1 MQQYATETI
10 DRLLEEIDLL
20 EEIEQAEAEI
30 QEQEDLII
38 KFKLDEEQEDVNNSG
53 NLKKARLQLKEMQR
67 NLNELRRKLEEIESF
82 DNLATIIQS
91 DTPKGHDY
99 ERH

>member
-1 MQQYATETI
+1 MKKYATETI

-38 KFKLDEEQEDVNNSG
+38 KFKLDEEQENVNNSG

-67 NLNELRRKLEEIESF
+67 NLNELRRKLEEIEPF
-82 DNLATIIQS
+82 DNLATIAI
-91 DTPKGHDY
+91 P
-99 ERH
+99 E

>member
-1 MQQYATETI
+1 MKKYATETI

-82 DNLATIIQS
+82 DNLATIAI
-91 DTPKGHDY
+91 P
-99 ERH
+99 E

>member
-1 MQQYATETI
+1 MKKYATETI

-67 NLNELRRKLEEIESF
+67 NLNELRRKLEEIEPF
-82 DNLATIIQS
+82 DNLATIAI
-91 DTPKGHDY
+91 P
-99 ERH
+99 E